1 MCQLIFV
8 TISLYFLREIRIEST
23 PLHFM
28 QDECASSRESCYIFY
43 RNKIPSRTEPDRL
56 SRKYIM
62 YGNDRQVAI
71 VTALLQQIGVLLG
84 VA

>member
-1 MCQLIFV
+1 ME
-8 TISLYFLREIRIEST
+8 TRIEST

-43 RNKIPSRTEPDRL
+43 MNTIPSLTEHDRL
-56 SRKYIM
+56 SRKYEYILN
-62 YGNDRQVAI
+62 GNDRHVAI

-84 VA
+84 AEL